1 MGFLVIKLAVIDRAG
16 ASRKLTTHCPI
27 AICAARL
34 RRGILCAEDL
44 STRMPLRARS
54 LFFAL
59 VVLVASSGSPAW
71 AQAPAATKKP
81 NSSPVP
87 AAAPSSPQSKHFP
100 ILLLASG
107 NNPAW
112 SLRIGQKGPERLD
125 RPGYPPI
132 ALEPAEVAHDPSGQ
146 AWTYHAKDTAV
157 GVTTTIHL
165 SREACSDGMS
175 TTKFSFN
182 AVVEHPQLG
191 TLKGC
196 ARVAAE
202 LFPRIVNQSEDDPD
216 DAAKKKPTPE
226 TTITGFKVPTAVA
239 YINVAGKIVVSRGA
253 VKKIA
258 GPAGTDLALSQDGK
272 KLLYV
277 RADSKS
283 APESTI
289 VLYDFDSGR
298 SRDLVH
304 GSVRQPAWSL
314 DDARVA
320 YLNNQDQ
327 KWQLW
332 TFPAAA
338 PETPAPVYTGSINAL
353 QSWVDTHLLLATDL
367 QNAYWIAD
375 DGKPTQT
382 VPLRDIYG
390 PTFEVRESDTIRVNP
405 GNPDLLLVSA
415 NYTAGP
421 LGTAS
426 NANRPAG
433 GIFLYELHTK
443 RRVVLT
449 PPEQSASHGQW

>member
-1 MGFLVIKLAVIDRAG
+1 
-16 ASRKLTTHCPI
+16 
-27 AICAARL
+27 
-34 RRGILCAEDL
+34 
-44 STRMPLRARS
+44 MPLRRS
-54 LFFAL
+54 LLFAL
-59 VVLVASSGSPAW
+59 VVLVASAGSAAQ
-71 AQAPAATKKP
+71 AQAPAPTKKP
-81 NSSPVP
+81 SPSPTP
-87 AAAPSSPQSKHFP
+87 AVAPASPQSKHFP

-112 SLRIGQKGPERLD
+112 SLRIGQKGPERLE

-132 ALEPAEVAHDPSGQ
+132 ALEPAEVEHDPSGQ
-146 AWTYHAKDTAV
+146 AWAYHAKDTAV

-175 TTKFSFN
+175 ATKFTFN
-182 AVVEHPQLG
+182 ALVEHPQLG

-196 ARVAAE
+196 ARIAAE
-202 LFPRIVNQSEDDPD
+202 LFPRIINQSEEDP

-239 YINVAGKIVVSRGA
+239 YITPAGKIVVTRGA
-253 VKKIA
+253 IKKIA
-258 GPAGTDLALSQDGK
+258 GPAGTDLALSHDGK

-277 RADSKS
+277 RGDPKS
-283 APESTI
+283 TPESTI

-298 SRDLVH
+298 SRDLVR
-304 GSVRQPAWSL
+304 GSVRQPYWSL

-338 PETPAPVYTGSINAL
+338 PETPAPLYTGSINAL
-353 QSWVDTHLLLATDL
+353 QGWVDTHLLLATDL

-375 DGKPTQT
+375 DGKLTQT

-415 NYTAGP
+415 NYAAGP

-426 NANRPAG
+426 NANRPAE
-433 GIFLYELHTK
+433 GIFLYELRSK

-449 PPEQSASHGQW
+449 PPDQPATHGEWSRDGVQAFYTVRSSGSSSTYRVFWDGSAPKRYVPATDFVIGQ

>member
-1 MGFLVIKLAVIDRAG
+1 M
-16 ASRKLTTHCPI
+16 T
-27 AICAARL
+27 
-34 RRGILCAEDL
+34 
-44 STRMPLRARS
+44 LRAAS
-54 LFFAL
+54 LFLGL
-59 VVLVASSGSPAW
+59 VVSVASACVSAAP
-71 AQAPAATKKP
+71 QAPSQNKKP
-81 NSSPVP
+81 PNAPAV
-87 AAAPSSPQSKHFP
+87 AAAPASPQSKHFP

-132 ALEPAEVAHDPSGQ
+132 ALEPAEVEHDPSGQ

-175 TTKFSFN
+175 ATKFTFS
-182 AVVEHPQLG
+182 AVVEHPQMG

-196 ARVAAE
+196 ARIAAE
-202 LFPRIVNQSEDDPD
+202 LFPRIINQSEDDPD

-239 YINVAGKIVVSRGA
+239 YITAAGKIVVSRGA

-258 GPAGTDLALSQDGK
+258 GPAGTDLALSHDGK

-283 APESTI
+283 VPESTI
-289 VLYDFDSGR
+289 VLYEFDTGR
-298 SRDLVH
+298 SRDLVR
-304 GSVRQPAWSL
+304 GSVRQPFWSL
-314 DDARVA
+314 DDTRVA
-320 YLNNQDQ
+320 YLKNQDQ

-332 TFPAAA
+332 TSPLAT
-338 PETPAPVYTGSINAL
+338 PETPAPPYAGSINAL
-353 QSWVDTHLLLATDL
+353 QGWVDTHLMLATDL

-375 DGKPTQT
+375 DGKLTQT

-390 PTFEVRESDTIRVNP
+390 TSFEVRESDTIRVNP
-405 GNPDLLLVSA
+405 DNPDLLLVSA
-415 NYTAGP
+415 NYAVGP

-426 NANRPAG
+426 NPNRPSG

-443 RRVVLT
+443 RRIVLT
-449 PPEQSASHGQW
+449 PPEQSASNGEWSRDGVQVFYTVRASAGTSSTYRVFWDGSAPKRYVAATDFVIGQ